1 MSTIPGFNQI
11 QFEGFC
17 RFIDQGL
24 AEELSKFPKIEDTNQ
39 EIDFEFFLERYQ
51 LVEPLIK
58 ERDAVYESLTYS
70 SELYVSA
77 RLIWKND
84 RRRYIQEQTIL
95 IGKIPLMTSLGA
107 FIVNGIYRIVI
118 NQILQSPGI
127 YYQSELNDNGISVY
141 TGTIISDWGGR
152 LELEIDRKA
161 RIWVRKREIK
171 VGDKVAGRHGNKGI
185 ISKILPRQDMPY
197 LQDGR
202 PVDMVFN
209 PLGVPSR
216 MNVGQIFESSLGLA
230 GDLLDRH
237 YRIAPFDERY
247 EQEASRKLVFS
258 ELYEASKQTANPW
271 IFEPESPGK
280 SRIFDGRMGDL

>member
-24 AEELSKFPKIEDTNQ
+24 TEELSKFPKIEDTNQ
-39 EIDFEFFLERYQ
+39 EIDFELFLERYQ
-51 LVEPLIK
+51 LVEPSIK

-152 LELEIDRKA
+152 LELEIDRKT
-161 RIWVRKREIK
+161 RIWVRVSRQQKLSILVLLSAMGLNIREI
-171 VGDKVAGRHGNKGI
+171 
-185 ISKILPRQDMPY
+185 L
-197 LQDGR
+197 
-202 PVDMVFN
+202 F
-209 PLGVPSR
+209 
-216 MNVGQIFESSLGLA
+216 
-230 GDLLDRH
+230 
-237 YRIAPFDERY
+237 
-247 EQEASRKLVFS
+247 
-258 ELYEASKQTANPW
+258 
-271 IFEPESPGK
+271 
-280 SRIFDGRMGDL
+280 

>member
-84 RRRYIQEQTIL
+84 RRRSSMDRTWTVVGVGGSPRVPLSGIPGEEDQVGPCEQL
-95 IGKIPLMTSLGA
+95 DAL
-107 FIVNGIYRIVI
+107 
-118 NQILQSPGI
+118 SP
-127 YYQSELNDNGISVY
+127 
-141 TGTIISDWGGR
+141 
-152 LELEIDRKA
+152 
-161 RIWVRKREIK
+161 
-171 VGDKVAGRHGNKGI
+171 
-185 ISKILPRQDMPY
+185 
-197 LQDGR
+197 
-202 PVDMVFN
+202 FN
-209 PLGVPSR
+209 PL
-216 MNVGQIFESSLGLA
+216 
-230 GDLLDRH
+230 
-237 YRIAPFDERY
+237 
-247 EQEASRKLVFS
+247 S
-258 ELYEASKQTANPW
+258 EIRQKE
-271 IFEPESPGK
+271 GK
-280 SRIFDGRMGDL
+280 SMDRPHHLHPVGTTRLPQGRLRHPGVTDRP

>member
-24 AEELSKFPKIEDTNQ
+24 TEELSKFPKIEDTNQ
-39 EIDFEFFLERYQ
+39 EIDFELFLERYQ

-161 RIWVRKREIK
+161 RIWVRVSRQQKLSILVLLSAMGLNIREILEN
-171 VGDKVAGRHGNKGI
+171 VCYPELFLSFLNDKK
-185 ISKILPRQDMPY
+185 K
-197 LQDGR
+197 
-202 PVDMVFN
+202 
-209 PLGVPSR
+209 
-216 MNVGQIFESSLGLA
+216 
-230 GDLLDRH
+230 
-237 YRIAPFDERY
+237 
-247 EQEASRKLVFS
+247 
-258 ELYEASKQTANPW
+258 
-271 IFEPESPGK
+271 
-280 SRIFDGRMGDL
+280 